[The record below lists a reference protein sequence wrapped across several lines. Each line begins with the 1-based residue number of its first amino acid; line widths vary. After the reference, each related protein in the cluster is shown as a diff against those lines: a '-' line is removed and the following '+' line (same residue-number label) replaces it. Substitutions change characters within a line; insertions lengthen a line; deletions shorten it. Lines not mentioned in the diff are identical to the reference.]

1 MHKFITMGKAIYD
14 AFSKQ
19 VHVYHILPSPLIF
32 LAFSSMVPVPLKVK
46 ELQLISYWFRLDP
59 SPLGNFPPLVLHLGS
74 TTCHDFFL
82 LPTWPSSS
90 VLLPHPGLILIL
102 VPLGSYN
109 FVPDPKIQNFLSEL
123 VIQPDDTQ
131 PQPSFTTPH
140 YTSNRATS
148 PHVRLQPI
156 SFRPG

>member
-1 MHKFITMGKAIYD
+1 MKLLLLRSKKGKTSDDSSKGSGGSRELKKSGHSRKHKDGAGGSLDKSKGSSGRFIITPK
-14 AFSKQ
+14 S
-19 VHVYHILPSPLIF
+19 
-32 LAFSSMVPVPLKVK
+32 
-46 ELQLISYWFRLDP
+46 
-59 SPLGNFPPLVLHLGS
+59 
-74 TTCHDFFL
+74 
-82 LPTWPSSS
+82 
-90 VLLPHPGLILIL
+90 
-102 VPLGSYN
+102 GSYN